1 MWHLT
6 GMLNRAATTLLI
18 GLFVLAAAGCGE
30 MRPPGKK
37 RYLVRHT
44 VQEGDTLYSVAW
56 RYGQD
61 YREVAAW
68 NRIDPPYTIYAGEEL
83 LIIPPNRFAGPRELP
98 ERPAHANASAA
109 VTTPVRDWAPARDRT
124 AEPVTPRATPPK
136 PKPVAGRSRPRPE
149 PVHVAS
155 GIDWAWPTQ
164 GKVTSRFSL
173 ASGKKGVDIAGE
185 PDQPVRAAAPGD
197 VVYSGDGLIGYG
209 NLLIIKHNEHYLSAY
224 GHNKKL
230 LVKEGDKVKRGQE
243 IARMGQTRGS
253 GSILYFEIRR
263 GGKPVDPLKYLPNRR
278 L

>member
-1 MWHLT
+1 
-6 GMLNRAATTLLI
+6 
-18 GLFVLAAAGCGE
+18 

-61 YREVAAW
+61 YREIAAW
-68 NRIDPPYTIYAGEEL
+68 NRIDPPYTIFAGEEL

-98 ERPAHANASAA
+98 RRRVQADTAA
-109 VTTPVRDWAPARDRT
+109 ATTTPVHDWPPARNKT
-124 AEPVTPRATPPK
+124 AGGGVPRAIPPK
-136 PKPVAGRSRPRPE
+136 SKSDSSRPRARPESEPKPVQ
-149 PVHVAS
+149 VVS
-155 GIDWAWPTQ
+155 GIDWAWPTR

-173 ASGKKGVDIAGE
+173 GSGKKGVNIAGE
-185 PDQPVRAAAPGD
+185 PGQPVRAAAPGD

-224 GHNKKL
+224 GHNKNL
-230 LVKEGDKVKRGQE
+230 LVKEGDRVKRGQE
-243 IARMGQTRGS
+243 IARMGQTPGS
-253 GSILYFEIRR
+253 GSILYFEIRH
-263 GGKPVDPLKYLPNRR
+263 GGKPVDPLKYLPSRR

>member
-1 MWHLT
+1 MAER
-6 GMLNRAATTLLI
+6 RAIALLVLVF
-18 GLFVLAAAGCGE
+18 GLAAAGCGE
-30 MRPPGKK
+30 MRPPGQK

-44 VQEGDTLYSVAW
+44 VQQGDTLYSVAW

-68 NRIDPPYTIYAGEEL
+68 NRIDPPYMIYPGEEL

-98 ERPAHANASAA
+98 DRAPDPAARSASAA
-109 VTTPVRDWAPARDRT
+109 SSPAARIRPPRTPSVTPA
-124 AEPVTPRATPPK
+124 ATPRAPRTT
-136 PKPVAGRSRPRPE
+136 VARSSPQAPRRPE
-149 PVHVAS
+149 PVQAAS
-155 GIDWAWPTQ
+155 GIDWAWPTR
-164 GKVTSRFSL
+164 GEVTARFS
-173 ASGKKGVDIAGE
+173 ASSGKKGVEIAGQAG
-185 PDQPVRAAAPGD
+185 QPVVAAAPGD

-209 NLLIIKHNEHYLSAY
+209 NLLIIKHDEHYLSAY

-230 LVKEGDKVKRGQE
+230 LVREGDRVKRGQE

-263 GGKPVDPLKYLPNRR
+263 GGKPVDPLKYLPSRR

>member
-1 MWHLT
+1 
-6 GMLNRAATTLLI
+6 
-18 GLFVLAAAGCGE
+18 

-61 YREVAAW
+61 YREIAAW

-98 ERPAHANASAA
+98 QRRAQADTATATA
-109 VTTPVRDWAPARDRT
+109 TTSPVRDWPPARNRNT
-124 AEPVTPRATPPK
+124 NAAVPRVIAPEPTTEP
-136 PKPVAGRSRPRPE
+136 SRPRRRPE
-149 PVHVAS
+149 PKPAHVVS
-155 GIDWAWPTQ
+155 GVDWAWPTQ
-164 GKVTSRFSL
+164 GKVTGRFSL
-173 ASGKKGVDIAGE
+173 ASGKKGLDIAGE
-185 PDQPVRAAAPGD
+185 PGQPVLAAAPGD

-230 LVKEGDKVKRGQE
+230 LVKEGDKVKKGQE
-243 IARMGQTRGS
+243 IARMGQTPGS
-253 GSILYFEIRR
+253 GSILYFEIRH
-263 GGKPVDPLKYLPNRR
+263 GGKPVDPLKYLPSRR